1 MISGNYKGVCMKNNK
16 ANINNIVGIIWSI
29 VQIIISIICMIYN
42 IVSGGNYIIWILIL
56 GSGLCI
62 LFSNIDSQNKK

>member
-1 MISGNYKGVCMKNNK
+1 MKNNK

-42 IVSGGNYIIWILIL
+42 IVSGGNYIVWILIL

-62 LFSNIDSQNKK
+62 LFSNIDSQNKKWYKL